1 MFITVGERLKDL
13 RVEKG
18 LTLRELSK
26 IVNIS
31 HSALSNYEN
40 DKQTDISPFSLTK
53 LAEFY
58 DVSLDYIMGLSEQK
72 KRNVTP
78 IEDLNISDEMI
89 EILKEQPFNTQL
101 LSKMV
106 THEKFIQFMIDIE
119 IFIDSVIAGTGH
131 AYNGLLAN
139 ARKKVTD
146 KYGMKID
153 EQKRILEIGKIDES
167 LFVRQTI
174 HEDLDTIIND
184 LRKIREINSPPD
196 IINNATIQIE
206 NTFNQILKDS
216 EEYKYGPDD
225 LISLLAR
232 LLGID
237 YDKLSFLEKKSFK
250 SLFKKSTLL
259 NKQSYRGKS
268 DN

>member
-78 IEDLNISDEMI
+78 IPMTIPSV
-89 EILKEQPFNTQL
+89 
-101 LSKMV
+101 S
-106 THEKFIQFMIDIE
+106 IQHP
-119 IFIDSVIAGTGH
+119 SC
-131 AYNGLLAN
+131 YN
-139 ARKKVTD
+139 
-146 KYGMKID
+146 
-153 EQKRILEIGKIDES
+153 
-167 LFVRQTI
+167 
-174 HEDLDTIIND
+174 
-184 LRKIREINSPPD
+184 
-196 IINNATIQIE
+196 
-206 NTFNQILKDS
+206 
-216 EEYKYGPDD
+216 
-225 LISLLAR
+225 
-232 LLGID
+232 
-237 YDKLSFLEKKSFK
+237 
-250 SLFKKSTLL
+250 
-259 NKQSYRGKS
+259 
-268 DN
+268 